1 MQVNSLLTF
10 FIPSFIADPSPGFLF
25 LIIFTKSKLSF
36 NFSIFSNER
45 SELKSSTK
53 HNSFSIFNLD
63 SFSVIIETFSSSF
76 LIGMIIDND
85 MKVLITGGC
94 GFIGSN
100 IAIFLKKKIKKS
112 VIHSLDNL
120 SRNSS
125 KINLR
130 RLKKKKIK
138 NFNADISNIKKINS
152 LIKYDIIIDC
162 CAEASVEA
170 SKTDTNRV
178 FFTNLVGTFNILE
191 KAKKDKSKIIFL
203 STSRVYSIN
212 KICAKAKNINK
223 KKYNF
228 KIDENFSKE
237 SPISLYGFTKLS
249 SERLIQEYFYSNNLK
264 YIINR
269 FGVVSGPWQF
279 GKQDQGFISLWLWRH
294 LNKKKL
300 SYVGFDGLGNQ
311 VRDVI
316 HVYDVC
322 ELILE
327 QINKIDKINNKIF
340 NVGGGIKNS
349 ISLKQLT
356 SKVQKITKN
365 NIKIGRKLKTSIYD
379 IPYYVTNNKKI
390 YYYYN
395 WRVKKNIDDIL
406 NDTFQILSKNKQ
418 SFIKLEK

>member
-1 MQVNSLLTF
+1 M
-10 FIPSFIADPSPGFLF
+10 
-25 LIIFTKSKLSF
+25 
-36 NFSIFSNER
+36 
-45 SELKSSTK
+45 
-53 HNSFSIFNLD
+53 
-63 SFSVIIETFSSSF
+63 
-76 LIGMIIDND
+76 
-85 MKVLITGGC
+85 ITGGC

-170 SKTDTNRV
+170 SKTDANRV

-349 ISLKQLT
+349 ITLKQLT

>member
-1 MQVNSLLTF
+1 M
-10 FIPSFIADPSPGFLF
+10 
-25 LIIFTKSKLSF
+25 
-36 NFSIFSNER
+36 
-45 SELKSSTK
+45 
-53 HNSFSIFNLD
+53 
-63 SFSVIIETFSSSF
+63 
-76 LIGMIIDND
+76 
-85 MKVLITGGC
+85 ITGGC

-130 RLKKKKIK
+130 RLKKKKIT
-138 NFNADISNIKKINS
+138 NFNVDISNIKKINL

-228 KIDENFSKE
+228 KIDENFSKQ

-349 ISLKQLT
+349 ITLKQLT

>member
-1 MQVNSLLTF
+1 
-10 FIPSFIADPSPGFLF
+10 
-25 LIIFTKSKLSF
+25 
-36 NFSIFSNER
+36 
-45 SELKSSTK
+45 
-53 HNSFSIFNLD
+53 
-63 SFSVIIETFSSSF
+63 
-76 LIGMIIDND
+76 MIIDND
-85 MKVLITGGC
+85 MKILITGGC

-130 RLKKKKIK
+130 RLKKKKIT
-138 NFNADISNIKKINS
+138 NFNVDISNIKKINL

-170 SKTDTNRV
+170 SKTDANRV

-228 KIDENFSKE
+228 KIDENFSKQ

-349 ISLKQLT
+349 ITLKQLT

>member
-1 MQVNSLLTF
+1 M
-10 FIPSFIADPSPGFLF
+10 
-25 LIIFTKSKLSF
+25 
-36 NFSIFSNER
+36 
-45 SELKSSTK
+45 
-53 HNSFSIFNLD
+53 
-63 SFSVIIETFSSSF
+63 
-76 LIGMIIDND
+76 
-85 MKVLITGGC
+85 ITGGC

-212 KICAKAKNINK
+212 KICAQAKNINK

-349 ISLKQLT
+349 ITLKQLT